1 MGRRRPSV
9 FLGVFL
15 REVDRNTFFF
25 FFGAP
30 TGWRCI
36 ATHCALRA
44 RRASTQGAQGK
55 HLHGT
60 PSSRLR
66 QRARRGSTVV
76 AVATSREVRRAT
88 STKPP
93 IPLAHALERGILHR
107 KRGVARR
114 RQRARVALRLR
125 TIRHPH
131 ITTQESHTHGRV
143 PDGVVGHVR
152 RSDSSQP
159 DLRAVVLREVDVS
172 TSVPRSEQRRE
183 IHEQRAVSWSGQS

>member
-9 FLGVFL
+9 FSSVFL

-60 PSSRLR
+60 PSSRLPE
-66 QRARRGSTVV
+66 RARRGSTVV

-93 IPLAHALERGILHR
+93 IPLAHALEGGVLHR

-114 RQRARVALRLR
+114 RQGSRVALRLR
-125 TIRHPH
+125 GIGHAH
-131 ITTQESHTHGRV
+131 ITTQESHTHSSI
-143 PDGVVGHVR
+143 PDGVVGDIWW
-152 RSDSSQP
+152 SDSSKP
-159 DLRAVVLREVDVS
+159 DLRAVVLAEVDVS